1 VGHGERTTVPGGVVT
16 AAGRALLVMAAAVLL
31 PVSPACS
38 QSGDPLGLPPV
49 ELPAELD
56 RVLRDYEAAWKAGD
70 GKQLASLF
78 TEDGF
83 TLASGQLPLR
93 GRDAIAGW
101 IKGPGGELR
110 LRAFAWATSDSVG
123 YIVGGFGYPGMRGPG
138 GKFLLALR
146 RGDGGR
152 WLIAADMD
160 NAASMSR

>member
-1 VGHGERTTVPGGVVT
+1 MGHRERPLGRAGQVTVP
-16 AAGRALLVMAAAVLL
+16 ARALLVAVAAVLAPL
-31 PVSPACS
+31 SPACG
-38 QSGDPLGLPPV
+38 QAGDPLGLPPV

-70 GKQLASLF
+70 GRRLASLF

-146 RGDGGR
+146 RGDEGR